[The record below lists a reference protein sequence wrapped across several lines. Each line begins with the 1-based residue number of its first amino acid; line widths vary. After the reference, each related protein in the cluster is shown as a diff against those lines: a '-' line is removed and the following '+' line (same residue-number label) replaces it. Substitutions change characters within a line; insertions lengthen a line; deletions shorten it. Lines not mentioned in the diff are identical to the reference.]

1 MTTALPKIEC
11 KKTKSNKPPKTKA
24 FTEENIEELISKA
37 NGGELELLYSEEEL
51 LKIKQKLLIHRIKQ
65 LRNNSALK
73 IQTMWNRYQTRL
85 KVHKTAHHVQG
96 CYTISPNIQNVTKV
110 SIKIFTNELNKD
122 EFTILPLKF
131 CQIRKSFVIDI
142 PKNKFYTKKKLLR
155 FNFIYK
161 NNIFFD
167 DNYDQVLYFNEMVHQ
182 VDFSLYDKKQKIL
195 EETVYNLRELFKKKL
210 FSLHSSSKDSN
221 CFSTEDEKENSEN
234 LALTPDKFTKKFSF
248 GESKED
254 NDDEDEYSGLRA
266 IKRKGTELEKEKV
279 ITRYKK
285 YESFDITYSSKSKL
299 KSILKCPN
307 IDLNKR
313 RVNRESNK
321 KVSFGETIY
330 IY

>member
-1 MTTALPKIEC
+1 MTTALLKIEC
-11 KKTKSNKPPKTKA
+11 KKDKSNKPPKTKV
-24 FTEENIEELISKA
+24 FTEENIEDLISKT
-37 NGGELELLYSEEEL
+37 NGGELESLYSEEEL
-51 LKIKQKLLIHRIKQ
+51 LNIKQKLLIHRIKQ
-65 LRNNSALK
+65 LRNNSAFK
-73 IQTMWNRYQTRL
+73 IQSMWNRYQTRL

-122 EFTILPLKF
+122 EFTILPLRF

-167 DNYDQVLYFNEMVHQ
+167 DNYDQVLYFNEMVHE
-182 VDFSLYDKKQKIL
+182 VDLSLYDKKQKIL
-195 EETVYNLRELFKKKL
+195 EETVYNLSELFKKKF
-210 FSLHSSSKDSN
+210 FSSHSSSKDSN
-221 CFSTEDEKENSEN
+221 CLSTEDEKENSEN
-234 LALTPDKFTKKFSF
+234 STLTPDKFTRKFTFS
-248 GESKED
+248 ESKDE

-266 IKRKGTELEKEKV
+266 IKRKGTEQEKV
-279 ITRYKK
+279 KVIQKYKK
-285 YESFDITYSSKSKL
+285 FESFDISYSCKSKL

-307 IDLNKR
+307 IELNKR

-321 KVSFGETIY
+321 KVSFGETVY

>member
-73 IQTMWNRYQTRL
+73 IQTMWSRYLTRL

-96 CYTISPNIQNVTKV
+96 CYTISPNIKNVTKV

-122 EFTILPLKF
+122 EFTILPLRF

-167 DNYDQVLYFNEMVHQ
+167 DNYEQVLYFNEMVHE

-195 EETVYNLRELFKKKL
+195 EETVYNLSELSKKAL
-210 FSLHSSSKDSN
+210 FSSHSSSKDSN
-221 CFSTEDEKENSEN
+221 CLSTEDEKENSEN
-234 LALTPDKFTKKFSF
+234 LALTPDKFTRKFSF
-248 GESKED
+248 SESKED

-285 YESFDITYSSKSKL
+285 YESFDISYSSKSKL

-307 IDLNKR
+307 IDLHKR
-313 RVNRESNK
+313 RVNRVSNK

>member
-1 MTTALPKIEC
+1 MTTALTKVEC
-11 KKTKSNKPPKTKA
+11 NRTKSNKPPKTKA

-37 NGGELELLYSEEEL
+37 NGGELESLYSGEEL
-51 LKIKQKLLIHRIKQ
+51 LNIKQKLLIHRIKQ

-73 IQTMWNRYQTRL
+73 IQTMWSRYLTRL

-96 CYTISPNIQNVTKV
+96 CYTISPNIKNVTKV

-122 EFTILPLKF
+122 EFTILPLRF

-167 DNYDQVLYFNEMVHQ
+167 DNYDQVLYFNEMVHE
-182 VDFSLYDKKQKIL
+182 VDLSLYDKKQKIL
-195 EETVYNLRELFKKKL
+195 EETVYNLSELFKKKL
-210 FSLHSSSKDSN
+210 FSYSSSKDSN
-221 CFSTEDEKENSEN
+221 CLSTEDEKENSEYST
-234 LALTPDKFTKKFSF
+234 LTPDKFTRKFTFS
-248 GESKED
+248 ESKDE

-266 IKRKGTELEKEKV
+266 IKRKGTEQEKEKV
-279 ITRYKK
+279 VQKYKK
-285 YESFDITYSSKSKL
+285 FESFDIAYSCKSKL
-299 KSILKCPN
+299 KSILKWPN
-307 IDLNKR
+307 IELNKR

-330 IY
+330 FY

>member
-1 MTTALPKIEC
+1 
-11 KKTKSNKPPKTKA
+11 
-24 FTEENIEELISKA
+24 
-37 NGGELELLYSEEEL
+37 
-51 LKIKQKLLIHRIKQ
+51 
-65 LRNNSALK
+65 
-73 IQTMWNRYQTRL
+73 
-85 KVHKTAHHVQG
+85 
-96 CYTISPNIQNVTKV
+96 
-110 SIKIFTNELNKD
+110 
-122 EFTILPLKF
+122 
-131 CQIRKSFVIDI
+131 
-142 PKNKFYTKKKLLR
+142 
-155 FNFIYK
+155 
-161 NNIFFD
+161 
-167 DNYDQVLYFNEMVHQ
+167 MVHE

-195 EETVYNLRELFKKKL
+195 EETVYNLSELSKKAL
-210 FSLHSSSKDSN
+210 FSSYSFPKDSN
-221 CFSTEDEKENSEN
+221 CLSTEDEKENSEN

-285 YESFDITYSSKSKL
+285 FESFDITYSSKSKL

>member
-37 NGGELELLYSEEEL
+37 NGGELELLYTEEEL
-51 LKIKQKLLIHRIKQ
+51 LNIKQKLLIHRIKQ

-73 IQTMWNRYQTRL
+73 IQTMWNRYQTQL

-167 DNYDQVLYFNEMVHQ
+167 DNYDQVLYFNEMVHE

-195 EETVYNLRELFKKKL
+195 EETVYNLSELSKKAL
-210 FSLHSSSKDSN
+210 FSSHSSSKDSN
-221 CFSTEDEKENSEN
+221 CLSTEDEKENSEN

-321 KVSFGETIY
+321 KVSFDETIY

>member
-1 MTTALPKIEC
+1 
-11 KKTKSNKPPKTKA
+11 
-24 FTEENIEELISKA
+24 
-37 NGGELELLYSEEEL
+37 
-51 LKIKQKLLIHRIKQ
+51 
-65 LRNNSALK
+65 
-73 IQTMWNRYQTRL
+73 MWSRYLTRL

-96 CYTISPNIQNVTKV
+96 CYTISPNIKNVTKV

-122 EFTILPLKF
+122 EFTILPLRF

-167 DNYDQVLYFNEMVHQ
+167 DNYEQVLYFNEMVHE

-195 EETVYNLRELFKKKL
+195 EETVYNLSELSKKAL
-210 FSLHSSSKDSN
+210 FSSHSSSKDSN
-221 CFSTEDEKENSEN
+221 CLSTEDEKENSEN
-234 LALTPDKFTKKFSF
+234 LALTPDKFTRKFSF
-248 GESKED
+248 SESKED

-307 IDLNKR
+307 IEFNKR

>member
-51 LKIKQKLLIHRIKQ
+51 LNIKQKLIIHRIKQ

-73 IQTMWNRYQTRL
+73 IQTMWSRYQTRL

-96 CYTISPNIQNVTKV
+96 CYTISPNIKNVTKV

-122 EFTILPLKF
+122 EFTILPLRF

-167 DNYDQVLYFNEMVHQ
+167 DNYDQVLYFNEMVHE

-195 EETVYNLRELFKKKL
+195 EETVYNLSELFKKKL
-210 FSLHSSSKDSN
+210 FSHSSSKDTN
-221 CFSTEDEKENSEN
+221 CLSTEDEKENSEN
-234 LALTPDKFTKKFSF
+234 LTLTPDKYTRKFSF
-248 GESKED
+248 SESKED

-266 IKRKGTELEKEKV
+266 IKRKGTEQKKEKV
-279 ITRYKK
+279 ITGYKK
-285 YESFDITYSSKSKL
+285 FESFDITYSSKSKL

-307 IDLNKR
+307 IELNKR
-313 RVNRESNK
+313 RVKRESNK

>member
-1 MTTALPKIEC
+1 MTTALTKIEC

-96 CYTISPNIQNVTKV
+96 CYTISPNIKNVTKV

-122 EFTILPLKF
+122 EFTILPLRF

-167 DNYDQVLYFNEMVHQ
+167 DNYDQVLYFNEMVHE

-195 EETVYNLRELFKKKL
+195 EETVYNLSELSKKAL
-210 FSLHSSSKDSN
+210 FSSHSSSKDSN
-221 CFSTEDEKENSEN
+221 CLSTEDEKENSEN

-307 IDLNKR
+307 IDLHKR
-313 RVNRESNK
+313 RVNRVSNK

>member
-1 MTTALPKIEC
+1 MTTALTKVEC
-11 KKTKSNKPPKTKA
+11 NRTKSNKPPKTKA

-96 CYTISPNIQNVTKV
+96 CYTISPNIKNVTKV
-110 SIKIFTNELNKD
+110 FIKIFTNELNKD
-122 EFTILPLKF
+122 EFTILPLRF

-167 DNYDQVLYFNEMVHQ
+167 DNYDQVLYFNEMVHE
-182 VDFSLYDKKQKIL
+182 VDLSLYDKKQKIL
-195 EETVYNLRELFKKKL
+195 EETVYNLSELFKKKL
-210 FSLHSSSKDSN
+210 FSYSSSKDSN
-221 CFSTEDEKENSEN
+221 CLSTEDEKENSEYST
-234 LALTPDKFTKKFSF
+234 LTPDKFTRKFTFS
-248 GESKED
+248 ESKDE

-266 IKRKGTELEKEKV
+266 IKRKGTEQEKEKV
-279 ITRYKK
+279 VQKYKK
-285 YESFDITYSSKSKL
+285 FESFDIAYSCKSKL
-299 KSILKCPN
+299 KSILKWPN
-307 IDLNKR
+307 IELNKR

-330 IY
+330 FY

>member
-73 IQTMWNRYQTRL
+73 IQTMWSRYLTRL

-96 CYTISPNIQNVTKV
+96 CYTISPNIKNVTKV

-234 LALTPDKFTKKFSF
+234 LALTPDKFTRKFSF
-248 GESKED
+248 SESKED

-285 YESFDITYSSKSKL
+285 YESFDISYSSKSKL

-307 IDLNKR
+307 IDLHKR
-313 RVNRESNK
+313 RVNRVSNK

>member
-1 MTTALPKIEC
+1 MTTALTKIEC

-51 LKIKQKLLIHRIKQ
+51 LNIKQKLIIHRIKQ

-73 IQTMWNRYQTRL
+73 IQTMWSRYQTRL

-96 CYTISPNIQNVTKV
+96 CYTISPNIKNVTKV

-122 EFTILPLKF
+122 EFTILPLRF

-167 DNYDQVLYFNEMVHQ
+167 DNYDQVLYFNEMVHE

-195 EETVYNLRELFKKKL
+195 EETVYNLSELFKKKL
-210 FSLHSSSKDSN
+210 FSHSSSKDTN
-221 CFSTEDEKENSEN
+221 CLSTEDEKENSEN
-234 LALTPDKFTKKFSF
+234 LTLTPDKYTRKFSF
-248 GESKED
+248 SESKED

-266 IKRKGTELEKEKV
+266 IKRKGTEQKKEKV
-279 ITRYKK
+279 ITGYKK
-285 YESFDITYSSKSKL
+285 FESFDITYSSKSKL

-307 IDLNKR
+307 IELNKR
-313 RVNRESNK
+313 RVKRESNK

>member
-73 IQTMWNRYQTRL
+73 IQTMWSRYLTRL

-96 CYTISPNIQNVTKV
+96 CYTISPNIKNVTKV

-122 EFTILPLKF
+122 EFTILPLRF

-167 DNYDQVLYFNEMVHQ
+167 DNYEQVLYFNEMVHE

-195 EETVYNLRELFKKKL
+195 EETVYNLSELSKKAL
-210 FSLHSSSKDSN
+210 FSSHSSSKDSN
-221 CFSTEDEKENSEN
+221 CLSTEDEKENSEN
-234 LALTPDKFTKKFSF
+234 LALTPDKFTRKFSF
-248 GESKED
+248 SESKED

-307 IDLNKR
+307 IEFNKR
-313 RVNRESNK
+313 RVKRESNK

>member
-1 MTTALPKIEC
+1 MTTALPKIQC
-11 KKTKSNKPPKTKA
+11 KKTKSNKPPKTKD
-24 FTEENIEELISKA
+24 FTEEKIEELFSKA
-37 NGGELELLYSEEEL
+37 NGDEIESLYSEEEL
-51 LKIKQKLLIHRIKQ
+51 LNLKQKLLIHRIKE

-73 IQTMWNRYQTRL
+73 IQTMWNKYQTRL

-96 CYTISPNIQNVTKV
+96 CYTISPNIKNVTKV

-122 EFTILPLKF
+122 EFTILPLRF

-167 DNYDQVLYFNEMVHQ
+167 DNYDQVLYFNEMVHE

-195 EETVYNLRELFKKKL
+195 EETVYNLSELFKKKL
-210 FSLHSSSKDSN
+210 FSSYSSSKDSN
-221 CFSTEDEKENSEN
+221 YLSTEDEKENSEN
-234 LALTPDKFTKKFSF
+234 STLTPDKFTRKFTFS
-248 GESKED
+248 ESKDE

-266 IKRKGTELEKEKV
+266 IRRKGTEQEKEKV
-279 ITRYKK
+279 VEKYKK
-285 YESFDITYSSKSKL
+285 FESFDVTHSYKSKL

-307 IDLNKR
+307 IEFNKR
-313 RVNRESNK
+313 RIIRDSNK

>member
-1 MTTALPKIEC
+1 MTTALLKIEY
-11 KKTKSNKPPKTKA
+11 KKDKSNKPPKTKV
-24 FTEENIEELISKA
+24 FTEENIEDLISKT
-37 NGGELELLYSEEEL
+37 NEGELESLYSEEEL
-51 LKIKQKLLIHRIKQ
+51 LNIKQKLLIHRIKQ

-73 IQTMWNRYQTRL
+73 IQSMWNRCQTRL

-122 EFTILPLKF
+122 EFTILPLRF

-167 DNYDQVLYFNEMVHQ
+167 DNYDQVLYFNEMVHE

-195 EETVYNLRELFKKKL
+195 EETVYNLSELFKKKL
-210 FSLHSSSKDSN
+210 FSSYSSSKDSN
-221 CFSTEDEKENSEN
+221 CLSTEDEKENSEN
-234 LALTPDKFTKKFSF
+234 STLTPDKFTRKFTFS
-248 GESKED
+248 ESKDE

-266 IKRKGTELEKEKV
+266 IKRKGTEQEKV
-279 ITRYKK
+279 KVIQKYKK
-285 YESFDITYSSKSKL
+285 FESFDISYSCKSKL
-299 KSILKCPN
+299 KSILKCQN
-307 IDLNKR
+307 IELNKR

-321 KVSFGETIY
+321 KVSFGETVY

>member
-1 MTTALPKIEC
+1 MTRVLPKIEC
-11 KKTKSNKPPKTKA
+11 KKTKSNKPPKTKV

-37 NGGELELLYSEEEL
+37 NGGELESSFSEEEL
-51 LKIKQKLLIHRIKQ
+51 LNIKQKLLIHRIKQ

-85 KVHKTAHHVQG
+85 KVHKIAHHVQG
-96 CYTISPNIQNVTKV
+96 CYTISPNIKNVTKV

-122 EFTILPLKF
+122 EFTILPLRF

-142 PKNKFYTKKKLLR
+142 PKNKFFTKKKLLR

-167 DNYDQVLYFNEMVHQ
+167 DNYDQVLYFNEMVHE
-182 VDFSLYDKKQKIL
+182 VDLSLYDKKQKIL
-195 EETVYNLRELFKKKL
+195 EETVYNLSELFKKKL
-210 FSLHSSSKDSN
+210 FSSCNSPKESN
-221 CFSTEDEKENSEN
+221 YLSTEDEKENSEN
-234 LALTPDKFTKKFSF
+234 STLTPDKFTRKFTFS
-248 GESKED
+248 ESRDE
-254 NDDEDEYSGLRA
+254 NDEEDEYSGLRA
-266 IKRKGTELEKEKV
+266 IKRKGTEQKKEKV
-279 ITRYKK
+279 VQKYKK
-285 YESFDITYSSKSKL
+285 FESFDVSYSCKSKL

-307 IDLNKR
+307 IESNKR
-313 RVNRESNK
+313 RFNRESNK

>member
-73 IQTMWNRYQTRL
+73 IQTMWSRYLTRL

-96 CYTISPNIQNVTKV
+96 CYTISPNIKNVTKV

-122 EFTILPLKF
+122 EFTILPLRF

-167 DNYDQVLYFNEMVHQ
+167 DNYDQVLYFNEMVHE

-195 EETVYNLRELFKKKL
+195 EETVYNLSELSKKAL
-210 FSLHSSSKDSN
+210 FSSYSFPKDSN
-221 CFSTEDEKENSEN
+221 CLSTEDEKENSEN

-248 GESKED
+248 SESKED

-285 YESFDITYSSKSKL
+285 YESFDISYSSKSKL

-307 IDLNKR
+307 IDLHKR
-313 RVNRESNK
+313 RVNRVSNK